1 MNPALEPYVKK
12 LLDSGI
18 KTAEEVASFI
28 EKQTPELSRE
38 MITWG
43 AISESV
49 LPILGLLIIAGS
61 VYLHAKFS
69 QHATPGYYDCG
80 EYESHPPIILGV
92 GALML
97 IGFLTFAFNIMNV
110 VYPLVAP
117 RLYIL
122 EKISNLIK

>member
-1 MNPALEPYVKK
+1 MSPTLEPYVKK
-12 LLDSGI
+12 LLDGGM

-28 EKQTPELSRE
+28 EKQTPELGRE
-38 MITWG
+38 MIIWG

-49 LPILGLLIIAGS
+49 LPILGLLIVVGCI
-61 VYLHAKFS
+61 YLHAKFS
-69 QHATPGYYDCG
+69 THATTGYYNCG
-80 EYESHPPIILGV
+80 RHEDHPPGIIGV

-97 IGFLTFAFNIMNV
+97 IGVLTFAFNIMDV

-122 EKISNLIK
+122 EKISNFIK